1 MTKDLGPQKV
11 AFAACL
17 SLLIAAVTVFGQL
30 PASAQEGAV
39 PAPRLMDST
48 AIIPGDIVTIHVFE
62 ASELDQVHVRVTDS
76 GEVTLLLAGPVKIGG
91 LTAGEASKLIA
102 NTYMSK
108 HFLLNAN
115 VAVTIDDASLAS
127 HAVTLF
133 GYVGGSASAGAAN
146 GLSIPLLAAR
156 PLMTVLSMA
165 GGLSDRASRTVTIQ
179 RGDSSVKPFKVYLPN
194 DPDEA
199 LAHQPLIYPGDT
211 IVVPRAGI
219 VYILGDVGQPHGVI
233 MQENGQISLL
243 QALSQAGSPLPSAGL
258 AKIMIFRKDNG
269 QYEHLPVNVGQMVKG
284 KIPDIQLLPEDV
296 VWVPFSFG
304 KNILMNGTQ
313 IIAALGSAAT
323 TGIIYT
329 H

>member
-1 MTKDLGPQKV
+1 MKTDIYAKKV
-11 AFAACL
+11 AFAAGL
-17 SLLIAAVTVFGQL
+17 SFLIAVVALFGQQSAL
-30 PASAQEGAV
+30 AQEAAS
-39 PAPRLMDST
+39 PTPRMADST
-48 AIIPGDIVTIHVFE
+48 AIIPGDMVTIHVFE
-62 ASELDQVHVRVTDS
+62 AAELDQVHVRVTDT

-91 LTAGEASKLIA
+91 LTAGEASKVIA
-102 NTYMSK
+102 DIYVSK
-108 HFLLNAN
+108 HFLRNAS
-115 VAVTIDDASLAS
+115 VAVTVDDTSLAA
-127 HAVTLF
+127 HAVTVF
-133 GYVGGSASAGAAN
+133 GYIGGSTSAGAAN

-165 GGLSDRASRTVTIQ
+165 GGLNDRASHTVTVQ
-179 RGDSSVKPFKVYLPN
+179 RGDQSVKPFKVFLPN
-194 DPDEA
+194 DPDQA
-199 LAHQPLIYPGDT
+199 LANQPMIYPGDT

-219 VYILGDVGQPHGVI
+219 VYILGDVGQPHGVV
-233 MQENGQISLL
+233 MQEDGQISLL

-258 AKIMIFRKDNG
+258 AKIMIFRKDGG

-284 KIPDIQLLPEDV
+284 KIPDIPLKSEDV

-323 TGIIYT
+323 TGIIYS